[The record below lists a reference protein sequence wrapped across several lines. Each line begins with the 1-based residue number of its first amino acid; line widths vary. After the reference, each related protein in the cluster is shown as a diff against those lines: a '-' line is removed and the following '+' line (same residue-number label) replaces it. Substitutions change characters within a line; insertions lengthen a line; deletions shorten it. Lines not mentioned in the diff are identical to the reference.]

1 MPGHLVIIPTYN
13 ERENISDI
21 IDAVQ
26 NLGRNFHVLIVDDGS
41 PDGTA
46 GLVKEAMDK
55 YEGRIHLEEREGKF
69 GLGTAYVHGFRYAL
83 DRSFDYVYEM
93 DADFSHNPED
103 LLRMSQELETNE
115 TDVVIGSRYV
125 KGGKLEN
132 WPFDRILLS
141 YGASLYVR
149 LVTGLP
155 IKDPTAGFI
164 GYKAEVLRSID
175 LSKIESIG
183 YAFQIEM
190 KFAAWKQNFKLKEIP
205 ITFKDREKGESKMSS
220 AIIREAAKG
229 VLKIKSKHR
238 SRTIQA

>member
-26 NLGRNFHVLIVDDGS
+26 ELKSGFHVLIVDDGS

-46 GLVKEAMDK
+46 DLVRESMDK
-55 YEGRIHLEEREGKF
+55 YPGVIHLEERSGKL
-69 GLGTAYVHGFRYAL
+69 GLGTAYVHGFNYAL
-83 DRSFDYVYEM
+83 DKNYDFVYEM
-93 DADFSHNPED
+93 DADFSHNPKD
-103 LLRMSQELETNE
+103 LLRLAEELEQ
-115 TDVVIGSRYV
+115 DGADLVIGSRYV
-125 KGGKLEN
+125 KDGKLEN
-132 WPFDRILLS
+132 WPLDRIFLS
-141 YGASLYVR
+141 YGASIYVR

-155 IKDPTAGFI
+155 VKDPTAGFI
-164 GYKAEVLRSID
+164 GYKARVLRSID

-190 KFAAWKQNFKLKEIP
+190 KYAAWKKDFRLKEIP

-238 SRTIQA
+238 PGVSKA